1 MREHSNNF
9 KRNVQTVYRLLIIC
23 ISTAVIILLYPNIG
37 NFKYEFHKGTP
48 WKHETLIAPFD
59 FAIYKSDKEFSDEK
73 LEILKNY
80 SPYFTYN
87 DSIDDNYKN
96 KFLKHFDK
104 QWTNFLIVSHSK
116 KDSLQLDKLKKP
128 SIEVCKNALIQIYER
143 GIISN
148 TNNFFQENPNI
159 QKITI
164 VKNNIAEK
172 NRLSDIFTPKSA
184 YSFFLGVIDEK
195 IENKAIKAYVK
206 KLNINSFLY
215 PNLSFDKK
223 KSEQYKEEL
232 INNISK
238 TKGMVQSGERIVM
251 KGDIVNGDTF
261 QILSSLKI
269 EYEKFLGASEK
280 HKLIVIGKIL
290 LILVCL
296 TLMMLYLYSFRKRIY
311 YNNKKFFFVF
321 LIIILM
327 CSLGTAILSI
337 PYLDVLV
344 TPLVLITII
353 IKNFMDGRTGIF
365 ALLCSTLIIGYIVP
379 NSYEFVFM
387 QISAGLIAIFTLNQ
401 LHRRG
406 QLILTAA
413 TVFTTYVIIYL
424 AFSITQEG
432 DFAQINWYKLL
443 WIGGNCFLLTLSYPL
458 IYLFEKLFGFI
469 SDTTLIELSNSNHPL
484 LRKLTQNA
492 PGTFQHSLQVA
503 NLAEEAIYVIG
514 GNPLLV
520 RTGAL
525 YHDIGKMTNPTFFI
539 ENQVANTENPHKD
552 LEFDE
557 SAKYITDHVKKG
569 IEIAKKHNL
578 PDQIIHFIKTHH
590 GAGKALYFYNS
601 FKNKYPDRKINE
613 EIFTYPGPDPF
624 SKETAVL
631 MMADSVEAASRSL
644 TEKTEETI
652 SKLVSDIIDK
662 QLNDGRFNNV
672 DITLRNLTEI
682 KKIFTEMLI
691 NINHVRIKYPKSPKE
706 NKATEKS

>member
-1 MREHSNNF
+1 MKGQSNKF
-9 KRNVQTVYRLLIIC
+9 KRNIQAIYRLVIIC
-23 ISTAVIILLYPNIG
+23 ICTAIIIILYPNTG
-37 NFKYEFHKGTP
+37 NFKYEFHKGNP

-59 FAIYKSDKEFSDEK
+59 FAIYKSDKEYSDEK

-87 DSIDDNYKN
+87 DSIDDIYKE
-96 KFLKHFDK
+96 KFLKHFNN
-104 QWTNFLIVSHSK
+104 QWTNFIIVSHSK
-116 KDSLQLDKLKKP
+116 KDSVALAKLKAP
-128 SIEVCKNALIQIYER
+128 GIEACENALNQIYER

-148 TNNFFQENPNI
+148 TTDFFQENPNI
-159 QKITI
+159 ENITV

-172 NRLSDIFTPKSA
+172 NKISYIFTPKTA
-184 YSFFLGVIDEK
+184 YSFFLGIIDEK
-195 IENKAIKAYVK
+195 IENKSIKAYIK

-215 PNLSFDKK
+215 PNLYFDKK
-223 KSEQYKEEL
+223 KSEQYKEQL
-232 INNISK
+232 INNISR
-238 TKGMVQSGERIVM
+238 TKGMIQAGERIVM
-251 KGDIVNGDTF
+251 KGDIIDNNTY
-261 QILSSLKI
+261 QILASLKI

-280 HKLIVIGKIL
+280 HKLIIIGKII
-290 LILVCL
+290 LILACL
-296 TLMMLYLYSFRKRIY
+296 TIMMLYLFNFRKRIY
-311 YNNKKFFFVF
+311 YNNKKFIFIF
-321 LIIILM
+321 LIITLMTTAGAAVLTVPFLDILV
-327 CSLGTAILSI
+327 I
-337 PYLDVLV
+337 
-344 TPLVLITII
+344 PLVMIPII

-365 ALLCSTLIIGYIVP
+365 ALLSSILIIGYIVP

-387 QISAGLIAIFTLNQ
+387 QLSAGLIAIYTLNQ

-406 QLILTAA
+406 QLILTASA
-413 TVFTTYVIIYL
+413 VFLTYTIIYL

-432 DFAQINWYKLL
+432 DFSHINWYKIL
-443 WIGGNCFLLTLSYPL
+443 WISVNCFLLTLSYPL

-469 SDTTLIELSNSNHPL
+469 SDTTLIELSNPNHPI
-484 LRKLTQNA
+484 LRKLTQKA

-525 YHDIGKMTNPTFFI
+525 YHDIGKMYKPTFFI

-552 LEFDE
+552 LDFDE

-569 IEIAKKHNL
+569 IELAKKHKL

-590 GAGKALYFYNS
+590 GSGKVLYFYNS
-601 FKNKYPDRKINE
+601 FKNKYPDKEINE

-631 MMADSVEAASRSL
+631 MMADAVEATSRSL

-652 SKLVSDIIDK
+652 STMVSEIIDK

-672 DITLRNLTEI
+672 DISLKNIAEI

-706 NKATEKS
+706 D